1 MSIEAKL
8 VHLQAIQSLLA
19 PYRYLYCVDLEAT
32 CDEVDESESPRPL
45 VVVPDQME
53 TIEIGL
59 MVIDLESLEIV
70 DEFQRFVRPQINPT
84 LTNFCKELTSIQQA
98 DVDSARTYQEIGEEL
113 RTFAARYPDAAWASW
128 GDYDARQLERDSGL
142 AKCPSLLAG
151 LQHFNVRKWRKG
163 LYDKQPKSLKE
174 AVEAMGLAW
183 QGTYH
188 RVIDDTRNVAS
199 IIKEMLG

>member
-19 PYRYLYCVDLEAT
+19 PYRYLFCVDLEAT

-53 TIEIGL
+53 TIEIG
-59 MVIDLESLEIV
+59 MVVIDLESLEIV

-113 RTFAARYPDAAWASW
+113 RTFAARYPDAAWAS
-128 GDYDARQLERDSGL
+128 
-142 AKCPSLLAG
+142 
-151 LQHFNVRKWRKG
+151 
-163 LYDKQPKSLKE
+163 
-174 AVEAMGLAW
+174 
-183 QGTYH
+183 
-188 RVIDDTRNVAS
+188 
-199 IIKEMLG
+199 

>member
-53 TIEIGL
+53 TIEIG
-59 MVIDLESLEIV
+59 MVVIDLESLEIV

-113 RTFAARYPDAAWASW
+113 RTFAARYPDAAWAS
-128 GDYDARQLERDSGL
+128 
-142 AKCPSLLAG
+142 
-151 LQHFNVRKWRKG
+151 
-163 LYDKQPKSLKE
+163 
-174 AVEAMGLAW
+174 
-183 QGTYH
+183 
-188 RVIDDTRNVAS
+188 
-199 IIKEMLG
+199 